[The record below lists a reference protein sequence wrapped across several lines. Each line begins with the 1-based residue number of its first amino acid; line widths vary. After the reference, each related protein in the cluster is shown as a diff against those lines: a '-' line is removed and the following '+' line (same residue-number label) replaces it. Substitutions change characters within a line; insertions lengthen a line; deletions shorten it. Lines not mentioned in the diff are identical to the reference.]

1 MNGVF
6 DLAGTD
12 GVGPVVVP
20 DDEPIFR
27 AEWEKAVFPM
37 FAMCFRAGFFGVDQ
51 FRHGIEQIDPAV
63 YLRSPYYEHWVH
75 TVEHFGAKLGKLDLA
90 ELDRRTEH
98 YLANPD
104 APLPAHEDDPE
115 LLAFVEAVV
124 PAGAPAGRPSDKVAR
139 FAVGDVV
146 RIDRSSPK
154 GHTRRARYVRGAVGE
169 IVLHHGPMIYPD
181 SAGNGLGEDPEHVYT
196 VRFSNAELWGEE
208 HAEPNGAVYFDVWD
222 PYLELVTPAA
232 GSAAAAPA
240 TPEGASA

>member
-12 GVGPVVVP
+12 GVGPVIVP
-20 DDEPIFR
+20 EEEPVFR

-63 YLRSPYYEHWVH
+63 YLKSPYYEHWVH
-75 TVEHFGAKLGKLDLA
+75 TVEHFGEQLGKLDMA

-104 APLPAHEDDPE
+104 APLPEHRDDPE

-124 PAGAPAGRPSDKVAR
+124 PAGAPAQRASDKPAR
-139 FAVGDVV
+139 FKVGDTV
-146 RIDRSSPK
+146 RVDRSAPR
-154 GHTRRARYVRGAVGE
+154 GHTRRARYIRGAVGE
-169 IVLHHGPMIYPD
+169 VVLAHGSFIYPD
-181 SAGNGLGEDPEHVYT
+181 TAGNGLGENPEHVYT
-196 VRFSNAELWGEE
+196 VRFTNDELWGAD
-208 HAEPNGAVYFDVWD
+208 HAEPNGSVYFDVWD
-222 PYLELVTPAA
+222 PYIELVT
-232 GSAAAAPA
+232 SA
-240 TPEGASA
+240 EGAHA